1 MNLLPLLS
9 RLVVL
14 RPPVV
19 VVPHEGA
26 DVDAVASAVGLVRFF
41 RALEKEA
48 VALIPSLSAPASRLL
63 QALGLASTSAYPV
76 EGQDVVVVDTVSP
89 HMIPVDVSRA
99 RRVVMV
105 DHHPGEHPFD
115 AVVYDVRSCSE
126 IVAELLFHADVYD
139 EPVYLA
145 LAAGIVSDTAGLHGA
160 DHRSLSTLSR
170 ILRAIDKDLSDVY
183 EVLLP
188 RRDISE
194 RIARL
199 RALERSEIHRFGD
212 YLVVLSRVGAF
223 EASAA
228 SVIVQAGADVALVY
242 SDKRL
247 TGRMAPRFQRETG
260 VDLLSIFSRVQS
272 LVGGSFGGHP
282 LAAGMVVEDP
292 EKAARAAVDATEAL
306 LRERG
311 FSFVHRVY

>member
-9 RLVVL
+9 RLVAL

-19 VVPHEGA
+19 VIPHEGA

-41 RALEKEA
+41 RALEKDA
-48 VALIPSLSAPASRLL
+48 VALIPSMSAPASRLL
-63 QALGLASTSAYPV
+63 QALGLEYVSEYPV
-76 EGQDVVVVDTVSP
+76 EGRDVVVVDTVSP
-89 HMIPVDVSRA
+89 HMIPVDLSNA

-139 EPVYLA
+139 ESVYLA
-145 LAAGIVSDTAGLHGA
+145 LAAGIVADTAGLHGA

-170 ILRAIDKDLSDVY
+170 ILKKVGKDLSDVY
-183 EVLLP
+183 ELLVP

-228 SVIVQAGADVALVY
+228 SVIVQAGADIAFVY
-242 SDKRL
+242 SDQRL
-247 TGRMAPRFQRETG
+247 TARMSPRFHRETG
-260 VDLLSIFSRVQS
+260 VDLLAIFSRVQS
-272 LVGGSFGGHP
+272 VVGGSFGGHP
-282 LAAGMVVEDP
+282 LAAGMAVDDP
-292 EKAARAAVDATEAL
+292 EKAARVAVEATEAL